1 MRKMDV
7 WAALVWALRDQRVDL
22 VWSANDD
29 GWVEALGPRHS
40 VTGVV
45 LDMAAPGGRIDGG
58 GARGG
63 HDVDFDAEII
73 WLAALAML
81 REERTHMVIDGMF
94 EDVPMRMQRYLRK
107 ATPVMDMITA
117 ARLGELPDWMP
128 DGWRDG
134 VSRRQL
140 EESRL
145 KYLGVYDALAVL
157 AKRLQGSTRL
167 GKVVELPAFPR
178 LPWHGRKK
186 AVDS

>member
-1 MRKMDV
+1 MDV

-22 VWSANDD
+22 VWAVNDD
-29 GWVEALGPRHS
+29 DRADTAGPRHS

-45 LDMAAPGGRIDGG
+45 LDMAALGGRIDGG
-58 GARGG
+58 GPRGG
-63 HDVDFDAEII
+63 HDVDLDAEII
-73 WLAALAML
+73 WLATLAML
-81 REERTHMVIDGMF
+81 REERTHMAIDGLF
-94 EDVPMRMQRYLRK
+94 DDVPMRMQRYLRK
-107 ATPVMDMITA
+107 ATPVMDMIA
-117 ARLGELPDWMP
+117 SARLGELPDWMP
-128 DGWRDG
+128 DGWRTG

-145 KYLGVYDALAVL
+145 KYLGVWDALAVL

-167 GKVVELPAFPR
+167 GKVVEMPSFPR